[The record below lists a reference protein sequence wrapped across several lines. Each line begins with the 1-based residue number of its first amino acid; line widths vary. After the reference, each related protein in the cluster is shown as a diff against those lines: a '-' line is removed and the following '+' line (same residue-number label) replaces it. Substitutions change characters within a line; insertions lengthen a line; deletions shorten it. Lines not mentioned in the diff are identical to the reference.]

1 MTATTGVTI
10 TPKTLMQ
17 RYELSGPMESG
28 LMGASIKLPSHPQRW
43 SQKTIA
49 SLAQHQESHDSRI
62 NKLWGRIDSTRER
75 RLSRYPF
82 VSSFDSI
89 DALSP
94 HALQE
99 WIDAEPDDALAAAA
113 FQQVGERYADARV
126 AGHLAFEAIE
136 SLMAVGEFSVTPVS
150 RNAELIT
157 VSAYPAADGDTLPD
171 VLRHIDTRLTAFG
184 GLAWAQHDSTGLQIG
199 LPLLET
205 PLAVSLP
212 ATAANITLA
221 TKVVYGVNQLIYAV
235 GIAKSRLVVTTTLGK
250 ATLGSVVA
258 VGLPSTFGDLGGAYV
273 LETTQ
278 DAETPE
284 THTKLRSIEGI
295 FLPEHQSALSEAEQ
309 KDARLLMA
317 FIDSHHEKTSDH
329 SSLVQWLGKLARSFL
344 ATLAPAV
351 SPLNQQS
358 RSEAGQEA
366 LRALIERLGLSDWVT
381 FGSNEPLFTVS
392 KPFYAFRG
400 KPVTSVTPIFETPY
414 AEEAIGGA
422 LSLKNSECY
431 GKLGL
436 NVAEPIALS
445 LKAHAA

>member
-1 MTATTGVTI
+1 MTVTTDVTI

-17 RYELSGPMESG
+17 RYELGGPMESG

-43 SQKTIA
+43 SQQTID
-49 SLAQHQESHDSRI
+49 SLARHQESRDSRI
-62 NKLWGRIDSTRER
+62 NKLWKRIDSTREQ

-113 FQQVGERYADARV
+113 FQEVGERYAEARV

-136 SLMAVGEFSVTPVS
+136 SLMVVGEPSVTPVT
-150 RNAELIT
+150 RNDKLIT
-157 VSAYPAADGDTLPD
+157 VSAYPTPDGDTLPD
-171 VLRHIDTRLTAFG
+171 VLHHIDTRLTAFG

-199 LPLLET
+199 IPLLET

-221 TKVVYGVNQLIYAV
+221 TEVVYGVNQLIYAM
-235 GIAKSRLVVTTTLGK
+235 GMAKSRLVVTTTRGK
-250 ATLGSVVA
+250 ATLGSGVA
-258 VGLPSTFGDLGGAYV
+258 VGLPNTFGGLGGAYV

-278 DAETPE
+278 DTETPE

-295 FLPEHQSALSEAEQ
+295 FLSEHQSALGEAEQ
-309 KDARLLMA
+309 HDARLLMA

-329 SSLVQWLGKLARSFL
+329 SPFVQWISKLARAFL
-344 ATLAPAV
+344 ASLAPSV
-351 SPLNQQS
+351 SPLNQPS
-358 RSEAGQEA
+358 RSEAGHDA
-366 LRALIERLGLSDWVT
+366 LRTLIERLGLSDWVT
-381 FGSNEPLFTVS
+381 VDSNEPLFTVS

-400 KPVTSVTPIFETPY
+400 KPATSATPIFETPY

-431 GKLGL
+431 GKLGF
-436 NVAEPIALS
+436 NVAEPITLS